1 MSFARRRLFEV
12 DVTLAM
18 DQGTATSTVVCCFF
32 FKSNKCDQIMK
43 HFILEGTK
51 GNLTNAFSS
60 VCEDFLKMCML
71 LFFLKCKAA
80 FHVYACSF
88 LDVLKI

>member
-1 MSFARRRLFEV
+1 MNFTRLKLFEI

-18 DQGTATSTVVCCFF
+18 DQATTTSTVVFF
-32 FKSNKCDQIMK
+32 LKSNKCDQITK

-60 VCEDFLKMCML
+60 VCEDF
-71 LFFLKCKAA
+71 
-80 FHVYACSF
+80 
-88 LDVLKI
+88 